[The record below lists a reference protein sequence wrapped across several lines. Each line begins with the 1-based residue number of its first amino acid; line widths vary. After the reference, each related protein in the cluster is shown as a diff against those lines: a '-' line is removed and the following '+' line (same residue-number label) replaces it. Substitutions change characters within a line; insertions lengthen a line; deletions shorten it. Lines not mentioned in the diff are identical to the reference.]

1 MSTLQKTFGNE
12 TTWNINKDLQ
22 CYLGRIYSFQNHCF
36 HEKLIIKISLNQVET
51 STKKWILHF
60 LFNMQMSE
68 KRESIKA
75 LSEIISSLKEVH
87 NPCLSLVSRHTI
99 VEKHGCAAICTMMLI
114 LLEGL
119 LTWGTRMKR
128 LDEYNLTAAIQFI
141 LYVPVLSKKIAGI
154 KFVWIKFV
162 SNATY
167 KRGLSVSKASFS
179 VLSD

>member
-1 MSTLQKTFGNE
+1 MLFRAYLLFSKPLFSWEAYHQ
-12 TTWNINKDLQ
+12 NKPKPS
-22 CYLGRIYSFQNHCF
+22 RKFN
-36 HEKLIIKISLNQVET
+36 
-51 STKKWILHF
+51 KKMNLAFFVQHA
-60 LFNMQMSE
+60 NVR
-68 KRESIKA
+68 KPESIKA
-75 LSEIISSLKEVH
+75 LGEIISSLREVH

-128 LDEYNLTAAIQFI
+128 LDEYNLTAAIQFV
-141 LYVPVLSKKIAGI
+141 LYVPVLSKKIARI

-167 KRGLSVSKASFS
+167 KQGLSVSKASFY